1 MYQERRMTFGR
12 TIFYAIL
19 MAGVF
24 WVGAAHSQPL
34 GNSDRY
40 PWDTRPPKCF
50 IPDAE
55 PIWICQEQSNW
66 PDFPTT
72 VSRVQSLLM
81 VGQADQETALLNK
94 AGVDLALGGQK
105 FSTGQYQFEAW
116 YLANK
121 RQLSFVNDDVL
132 GFVEEWRQSAGVASP
147 ALLANVIVLI
157 RQAWRARGGGYANTV
172 SAEAWDIFY
181 EKLSEAD
188 ALLDSASSEVKR
200 SGPWHILKVELA
212 FTRRVPPSNRLD
224 ILKAAIAAWPD
235 STALYDTPMWMSSP
249 VWGGSFEQMDDIA
262 RTAAQASKSRSSAAM
277 YAIVYERAFSY
288 SSRYLLSSTKI
299 DWNLAKQGFR
309 DIEQSGQFPPGIWRG
324 FANLACQ
331 MQDRDEARR
340 LYELHDAQIEGS
352 KSQKDTDPCRA
363 FANAN

>member
-1 MYQERRMTFGR
+1 MTLKR
-12 TIFYAIL
+12 TAFYAIL
-19 MAGVF
+19 IAWTF
-24 WVGAAHSQPL
+24 WVDAAHSQPL
-34 GNSDRY
+34 SSSDRY
-40 PWDTRPPKCF
+40 PWDARPNKCF
-50 IPDAE
+50 APDVE
-55 PIWICQEQSNW
+55 PIWVCQENNW
-66 PDFPTT
+66 PDFSTT

-94 AGVDLALGGQK
+94 AGIDLALGSQK

-116 YLANK
+116 YLANES
-121 RQLSFVNDDVL
+121 QLSIVDGDVLSFVE
-132 GFVEEWRQSAGVASP
+132 GWRQSAGAASP
-147 ALLANVIVLI
+147 ALLVNVIALI
-157 RQAWRARGGGYANTV
+157 KQAWQGRGGGYANTV

-181 EKLSEAD
+181 KKLSEAD

-200 SGPWHILKVELA
+200 SGPWHILKVKLA
-212 FTRRVPPSNRLD
+212 FTQRVSPSRRLD

-235 STALYDTPMWMSSP
+235 STALYDTPMRMSSP
-249 VWGGSFEQMDDIA
+249 VWGGSFEQMDAIA

-309 DIEQSGQFPPGIWRG
+309 DIEQSGQFPPWIWEN

-331 MQDRDEARR
+331 MRDRDEARR
-340 LYELHDAQIEGS
+340 LYALNDVQTEGS
-352 KSQKDTDPCRA
+352 ESQKNTDPCRA
-363 FANAN
+363 FANEN